1 MGKIDELN
9 ALGINT
15 SDGLDYTGGD
25 EDFYV
30 EMLQDYVDVRDERVA
45 DLKRLYDEA
54 AWPDYRTGVH
64 SLKSVSR
71 MLGIVSIAEPA
82 YELEKASDAGDE
94 GYLKAH
100 HDETLKAYDDMV
112 ENIKS
117 IIAG

>member
-1 MGKIDELN
+1 MGKIDDLN
-9 ALGINT
+9 ALGIIT

-25 EDFYV
+25 EDFYY
-30 EMLQDYVDVRDERVA
+30 EMLQDYVDVRDERVSE
-45 DLKRLYDEA
+45 LKKLYDEA

-71 MLGIVSIAEPA
+71 MLGITSIAEPA

-94 GYLKAH
+94 AYIRAH
-100 HDETLKAYDDMV
+100 HDETLKAYEDMV
-112 ENIKS
+112 ENIKT

>member
-1 MGKIDELN
+1 MFKIFVL
-9 ALGINT
+9 IVC
-15 SDGLDYTGGD
+15 GLKQIFDD

-94 GYLKAH
+94 GYIRAH